1 MGRVDCK
8 LRLAPSLCCVLA
20 NLVSKMA
27 RFSFHPAATSA
38 LYWGLPMS
46 GFSTARQ
53 KMVDGQ
59 VRPSDVTDIR
69 IIDAMLAV
77 PREAFVPPNQRALAY
92 LDLDL
97 DVSEGEAAKRFLN
110 KPAVT
115 AKMLQ
120 AAEIKGTDN
129 VLVVGCA
136 SGYAAALVAKLA
148 ARVIATESD
157 PSLAGKA
164 KDAFA
169 ALGLGNVT
177 VRVAAAAEGD
187 SADAP
192 YDVIVLNGATEILPE
207 GLYRQLKD
215 GGRLVG
221 VFAMTLP
228 QRATIV
234 SRSHHDFG
242 NRALFD
248 AAVPVLP
255 GLERPPGF
263 VF

>member
-1 MGRVDCK
+1 
-8 LRLAPSLCCVLA
+8 
-20 NLVSKMA
+20 
-27 RFSFHPAATSA
+27 
-38 LYWGLPMS
+38 MS

-77 PREAFVPPNQRALAY
+77 PREAFVPDTQRGLAY

-97 DVSEGEAAKRFLN
+97 DVSGGGTVSRCLI
-110 KPAVT
+110 KPVTT

-120 AAEIKGTDN
+120 AAEIGETDT

-136 SGYAAALVAKLA
+136 TGYTAAVVAKFA
-148 ARVIATESD
+148 GQVTATEAD
-157 PSLAGKA
+157 PALSARAGQVLAQ
-164 KDAFA
+164 
-169 ALGLGNVT
+169 LGLGNVT
-177 VRVAAAAEGD
+177 VRTADAAAGD
-187 SADAP
+187 PAGAP
-192 YDVIVLNGATEILPE
+192 YDVIVLNGATEIAPDR
-207 GLYRQLKD
+207 LYQQLRD

-221 VFAMTLP
+221 VFATTQP
-228 QRATIV
+228 PRATIV
-234 SRSHHDFG
+234 TRSHGDFG

-248 AAVPVLP
+248 ATAPVLP
-255 GLERPPGF
+255 GLERLPAF